1 MIRLDVAFLLSAT
14 AIGSFAFQ
22 TSVMLR
28 QGLLRPTTR
37 REVLGDFE
45 RDTYADTVGTV
56 VGFHLLTMLTL
67 VIMLNVLIAII
78 SEEFEKVMAR
88 REEESL
94 LKQASTIVDLEAVYL
109 SFATYNGTAR
119 GEEVSLVD
127 YSRVLRFYW
136 QHVKKVPA
144 HVVSQLNVGAEYLH
158 TLVPQQRIPE
168 ANAYCPLQ

>member
-1 MIRLDVAFLLSAT
+1 
-14 AIGSFAFQ
+14 
-22 TSVMLR
+22 
-28 QGLLRPTTR
+28 
-37 REVLGDFE
+37 
-45 RDTYADTVGTV
+45 
-56 VGFHLLTMLTL
+56 MLTL

-158 TLVPQQRIPE
+158 TLVPQLKSDDDAAWKGRLKAITRQIERSELRVFNELDEIKKRLE
-168 ANAYCPLQ
+168 